1 MQVSSSTKS
10 PLAVFLEMQGF
21 VLLDGGLATELE
33 KRGHNLN
40 TKLWSA
46 GLLNSHP
53 DEIRAVHRAYLEA
66 GADCII
72 SATYQ
77 ATVPGFIAAG
87 LSGKKAKSL
96 IQKAVEIARD
106 ARDEYFASCRNRNRG
121 KTRPLI
127 AASIGPYGAYLADG
141 SEFRGNYSIS
151 PQQLRSFH
159 ESRWEIL
166 ADSGADLFA
175 CETIPSFAEALVLRD
190 LLQATPHVFAWVS
203 FSCIDGQRISDGTP
217 IRECTAL
224 FEECEQVVAVGIN
237 CTAPKFIPSLITE
250 ARKGTPTKPVVVY
263 PNLGETYDDTRRAWI
278 GASESVNFAKAA
290 IEWFQLGARLLGGC
304 CRTTPNHIAEM
315 RSSLLSLQKP
325 A

>member
-1 MQVSSSTKS
+1 MQVSSSIKS
-10 PLAVFLEMQGF
+10 PLTVFLEMQGF
-21 VLLDGGLATELE
+21 LLLDGGLATELE

-53 DEIRAVHRAYLEA
+53 DEIRTVHRAYLEA

-77 ATVPGFIAAG
+77 ATVPGFMEAG
-87 LSGKKAKSL
+87 LSEREAKSL

-151 PQQLRSFH
+151 PQELRAFH
-159 ESRWEIL
+159 E
-166 ADSGADLFA
+166 
-175 CETIPSFAEALVLRD
+175 
-190 LLQATPHVFAWVS
+190 
-203 FSCIDGQRISDGTP
+203 
-217 IRECTAL
+217 
-224 FEECEQVVAVGIN
+224 
-237 CTAPKFIPSLITE
+237 
-250 ARKGTPTKPVVVY
+250 
-263 PNLGETYDDTRRAWI
+263 
-278 GASESVNFAKAA
+278 
-290 IEWFQLGARLLGGC
+290 
-304 CRTTPNHIAEM
+304 
-315 RSSLLSLQKP
+315 
-325 A
+325 

>member
-1 MQVSSSTKS
+1 MQVSSSIKS
-10 PLAVFLEMQGF
+10 PLTVFLEMQGF
-21 VLLDGGLATELE
+21 LLLDGGLATELE

-77 ATVPGFIAAG
+77 ATVPGFMEAG
-87 LSGKKAKSL
+87 LSEKEAKSL
-96 IQKAVEIARD
+96 IQKAVAIARD
-106 ARDEYFASCRNRNRG
+106 ARDEYFASCRNGNRG

-151 PQQLRSFH
+151 PQQLRAFH

-175 CETIPSFAEALVLRD
+175 CETIPSLAEALVLRD
-190 LLQATPHVFAWVS
+190 LMKATPDVFAWVS

-237 CTAPKFIPSLITE
+237 CTAPKIIPSLITE

-263 PNLGETYDDTRRAWI
+263 PNLGETYDDTKRAWI

-315 RSSLLSLQKP
+315 RSSLLSLHKP

>member
-1 MQVSSSTKS
+1 MQVSSSIKS
-10 PLAVFLEMQGF
+10 PLTVFLEMQGF
-21 VLLDGGLATELE
+21 LLLDGGLATELE

-77 ATVPGFIAAG
+77 ATVPGFMEAG
-87 LSGKKAKSL
+87 LSEKEAKSL
-96 IQKAVEIARD
+96 IQKAVAIARD
-106 ARDEYFASCRNRNRG
+106 ARDEYFASCRNGNRG

-151 PQQLRSFH
+151 PPQLRAFH

-175 CETIPSFAEALVLRD
+175 CETIPSLAEALVLRD
-190 LLQATPHVFAWVS
+190 LMKATPDVFAWVS

-263 PNLGETYDDTRRAWI
+263 PNLGETYDDTKRAWI

-315 RSSLLSLQKP
+315 RSSLLSLHKP

>member
-1 MQVSSSTKS
+1 MQVSSSIKS
-10 PLAVFLEMQGF
+10 PLTVFLEMQGF
-21 VLLDGGLATELE
+21 LLLDGGLATELE

-77 ATVPGFIAAG
+77 ATVPGFMEAG
-87 LSGKKAKSL
+87 LSEKEAKSL
-96 IQKAVEIARD
+96 IQKAVAIARD
-106 ARDEYFASCRNRNRG
+106 ARDEYFASCRNGNRG

-151 PQQLRSFH
+151 PQELRAFH

-175 CETIPSFAEALVLRD
+175 CETIPSLAEALVLRD
-190 LLQATPHVFAWVS
+190 LLRTTPDVFAWVS

-263 PNLGETYDDTRRAWI
+263 PNLGETYDDTKRAWI

>member
-10 PLAVFLEMQGF
+10 PLTVFLEMQGF

-53 DEIRAVHRAYLEA
+53 DDIGAIHRAYLEA

-77 ATVPGFIAAG
+77 ATVPGFMEAG
-87 LSGKKAKSL
+87 LSEKEAKSL

-106 ARDEYFASCRNRNRG
+106 ARDEYFASCRNGNRG

-159 ESRWEIL
+159 ETRWEIL

-190 LLQATPHVFAWVS
+190 LLQATPDVFAWVS

-250 ARKGTPTKPVVVY
+250 ARKGTPTRPVVVY
-263 PNLGETYDDTRRAWI
+263 PNLGETYDDTKRAWI